1 MRLFAE
7 FDNFRKRTAKE
18 RIELF
23 GTASKDIMTSLLPIL
38 DNFERS
44 FKVNIPKEDDGVLL
58 IYNQLKTELE
68 KKGLKEIENPIGKV
82 LDTDFHEAITNIPTE
97 KNIPYVWTDRFDL
110 LQWMG
115 VTNAVDH
122 VLACD
127 SVSQHFANALKKP
140 ATVVIGATFPENIS
154 YPNNPNFKIFD
165 LGKDKRIYSPIRIV
179 HEPAYDLNNEGLMLM
194 EEAKRNEIVN
204 YVKEELNKN
213 E

>member
-1 MRLFAE
+1 MTVKKNKKEPSKIKKKDTKLSKKKEENTNLQEQLTIEKDKNLRLFAE

-82 LDTDFHEAITNIPTE
+82 LDTDYHEAITNIPTE
-97 KNIPYVWTDRFDL
+97 KKEDKGKIVDIIEKGYL
-110 LQWMG
+110 LS
-115 VTNAVDH
+115 NK
-122 VLACD
+122 VLRYAK
-127 SVSQHFANALKKP
+127 VVVAN
-140 ATVVIGATFPENIS
+140 
-154 YPNNPNFKIFD
+154 
-165 LGKDKRIYSPIRIV
+165 
-179 HEPAYDLNNEGLMLM
+179 
-194 EEAKRNEIVN
+194 
-204 YVKEELNKN
+204 
-213 E
+213 